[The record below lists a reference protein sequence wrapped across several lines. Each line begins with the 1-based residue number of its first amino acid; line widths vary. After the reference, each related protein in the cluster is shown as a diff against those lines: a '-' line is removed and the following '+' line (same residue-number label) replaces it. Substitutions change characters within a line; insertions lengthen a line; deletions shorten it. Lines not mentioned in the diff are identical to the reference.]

1 MARQYVPES
10 SSLQI
15 VKPIAVERGMAED
28 SKRGRCPCSAGSAV
42 DTFGTCKVDKP
53 FVVVLGKVTGPF
65 REYFLPV
72 QD

>member
-1 MARQYVPES
+1 M
-10 SSLQI
+10 
-15 VKPIAVERGMAED
+15 KPVAVRGREGED

>member
-1 MARQYVPES
+1 MGNLKSDMAQR
-10 SSLQI
+10 
-15 VKPIAVERGMAED
+15 
-28 SKRGRCPCSAGSAV
+28 SAGSAV